1 MIRKIG
7 NFAVFNGENI
17 TVRRKN
23 IDKPVTAR
31 NDTFEIHFIER
42 FIFQNMIFHLAVKHY
57 DILTEYKIYISAC
70 IFRYAANNII
80 TQMFV
85 HKTNNIIFHNGYA
98 VVGHSYPKSVLAV
111 FIQTLYT
118 RYAYIIP
125 HIFKFVSVIA
135 YQSAV
140 AAYPDETVIRLCNGI
155 CIGCRQTI

>member
-7 NFAVFNGENI
+7 NFAVFHAENI
-17 TVRRKN
+17 TVGRKN
-23 IDKPVTAR
+23 IDKSVTAR
-31 NDTFEIHFIER
+31 NSTIEIHFIDR
-42 FIFQNMIFHLAVKHY
+42 FIFQNMVFHLAVKHY
-57 DILTEYKIYISAC
+57 DILTEYKIYISASV
-70 IFRYAANNII
+70 FRYAANNVII
-80 TQMFV
+80 QLFV
-85 HKTNNIIFHNGYA
+85 HKTDNIIFHNGYA

-140 AAYPDETVIRLCNGI
+140 AAYPDKAVICLCNGI
-155 CIGCRQTI
+155 CIRCRQTI